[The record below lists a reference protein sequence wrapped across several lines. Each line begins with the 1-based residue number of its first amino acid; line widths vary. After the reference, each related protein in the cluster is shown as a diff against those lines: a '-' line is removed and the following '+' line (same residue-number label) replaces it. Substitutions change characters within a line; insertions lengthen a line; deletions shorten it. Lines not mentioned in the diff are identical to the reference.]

1 MDGLCELIRQAP
13 VMDAL
18 RAQIRHLIARGS
30 PNRRLPPILLQ
41 GETGTGKNLVARVIH
56 RAGPRGAG
64 PLVDV
69 NCAAIPR
76 DLLEAELFG
85 FERGAFTDARQPKAG
100 LFQSA
105 HGGTI
110 LLDEIAL
117 LSDALQAKL
126 LNVIE
131 EPRGRRLGR
140 TRGEPVDISII
151 AATNEDLVAAVRAR
165 RFRED
170 LYHRLAVVTLRLP
183 SLRER
188 RDDIPMLAEHF
199 LTLAFQDYGLSSKG
213 LTSRAR
219 AALCAHRWPGN
230 VRELANVMERAVL
243 LAETSHIDSDTLE
256 LLTEPAPSQGAPA
269 GASVPRLAAQ
279 VEGLEREQV
288 LHALEATR
296 WNVVRA
302 AVRLGITRAMIRHR
316 MVKYE
321 LAAPSRPARRRR
333 SPAVSALPP
342 AAPAVALPPATLRWG
357 PRLAALLVA
366 ILDSSNAERT
376 RAQLD
381 RNFALV
387 VQKVESFTGRI
398 EDVGASRILA
408 AFGVAPG

>member
-1 MDGLCELIRQAP
+1 
-13 VMDAL
+13 
-18 RAQIRHLIARGS
+18 
-30 PNRRLPPILLQ
+30 
-41 GETGTGKNLVARVIH
+41 VARVIH
-56 RAGPRGAG
+56 RAGPRGDG

-131 EPRGRRLGR
+131 ERRVRRLGS
-140 TRGEPVDISII
+140 TRSEPVDISII

-183 SLRER
+183 SLRDR
-188 RDDIPMLAEHF
+188 RDDIPTLAEHF
-199 LTLAFQDYGLSSKG
+199 LTLACQDYGLTSKR

-219 AALCAHRWPGN
+219 AALCAHGWPGN

-256 LLTEPAPSQGAPA
+256 LLTEPAPSQGAP
-269 GASVPRLAAQ
+269 GAAAPVPALDAQ
-279 VEGLEREQV
+279 VESLEREPGAPRARGDTMERRSRCCPPRHHARDDSTSDAQV
-288 LHALEATR
+288 RPRRSFPPCAPASVSCSFGASTSRTSCRVAASHAAMGAPTG
-296 WNVVRA
+296 RA
-302 AVRLGITRAMIRHR
+302 ADGDSGPEQCRRH
-316 MVKYE
+316 
-321 LAAPSRPARRRR
+321 AGPARQE
-333 SPAVSALPP
+333 
-342 AAPAVALPPATLRWG
+342 LRPCSTEG
-357 PRLAALLVA
+357 
-366 ILDSSNAERT
+366 
-376 RAQLD
+376 
-381 RNFALV
+381 
-387 VQKVESFTGRI
+387 
-398 EDVGASRILA
+398 
-408 AFGVAPG
+408 